1 MHLFES
7 EKIKILHVHVVVS
20 RIIYESSLR
29 IKKVF
34 ECNSAGFCFKE
45 KSSKERGSHQ
55 Q

>member
-7 EKIKILHVHVVVS
+7 EKIKIMHVHVVVS
-20 RIIYESSLR
+20 RIIYASSLR

-34 ECNSAGFCFKE
+34 ECISAGFCFKE